1 MKDAITVKKLVI
13 MQEIADKENDL
24 EVDLMKEEITD
35 VMIEEII
42 EEMIDEI
49 DQEVQ
54 IGIEEGDLVPDH
66 QLKKEMKTVV
76 DAETVVTVVMIDRD
90 QTRGREKDLLI
101 GTKEMKAKIEVQ
113 NMKKSGTKTIK
124 QIIIENKR
132 TIVHL
137 KIDLWGN
144 L

>member
-35 VMIEEII
+35 VMI

-101 GTKEMKAKIEVQ
+101 GTKEMKARIEV
-113 NMKKSGTKTIK
+113 
-124 QIIIENKR
+124 
-132 TIVHL
+132 
-137 KIDLWGN
+137 
-144 L
+144 

>member
-1 MKDAITVKKLVI
+1 MKDAITVTKLVI
-13 MQEIADKENDL
+13 MQEIVDKENDL

-137 KIDLWGN
+137 KIDLCGN

>member
-1 MKDAITVKKLVI
+1 
-13 MQEIADKENDL
+13 
-24 EVDLMKEEITD
+24 MKEEITD

>member
-101 GTKEMKAKIEVQ
+101 GTKEMKARIEVQ

>member
-1 MKDAITVKKLVI
+1 MKDAITVTKLVI
-13 MQEIADKENDL
+13 MQEIVDKENDL

>member
-1 MKDAITVKKLVI
+1 MKDAITVIKLVI

-24 EVDLMKEEITD
+24 EVDLMKEEIKD

-76 DAETVVTVVMIDRD
+76 DAETVVTVVMIDKD

-101 GTKEMKAKIEVQ
+101 GTKEMKARIEVQ

-132 TIVHL
+132 TKVHL
-137 KIDLWGN
+137 KIDLCGN

>member
-1 MKDAITVKKLVI
+1 MKDAITVKKLAI

-101 GTKEMKAKIEVQ
+101 GTKEMKARIEVQ

-137 KIDLWGN
+137 KIDLCGN

>member
-1 MKDAITVKKLVI
+1 MKDAITVTKLVI
-13 MQEIADKENDL
+13 MQEIVDKENDL

-101 GTKEMKAKIEVQ
+101 GTKEMKARIEVQ

-137 KIDLWGN
+137 KIDLCGN

>member
-1 MKDAITVKKLVI
+1 MKDAITVKKLAI

-101 GTKEMKAKIEVQ
+101 GTKEMKARIEVQ

>member
-13 MQEIADKENDL
+13 MQEIVDKENDL

-76 DAETVVTVVMIDRD
+76 DAETVVTVVMIDKD

-101 GTKEMKAKIEVQ
+101 GTKEMKARIEVQ
-113 NMKKSGTKTIK
+113 NMKKSGIKTIK

-137 KIDLWGN
+137 KIDLCGN

>member
-1 MKDAITVKKLVI
+1 MKDAITVKKLAI

-101 GTKEMKAKIEVQ
+101 GTKEMKARIEVQ

-132 TIVHL
+132 KIVHL
-137 KIDLWGN
+137 KIDLCGN